1 MMGSRSDGHT
11 DPVSYD
17 MPDGDVLFF
26 EHLFDRAES
35 DRLYQ
40 KLHTATQWR
49 QDKIELYG
57 RTMDLPRLTAWYGDP
72 GKSYTYSGI
81 SMRPH
86 AWTRTLLRIKKRIEE
101 EAEIEFS
108 SVLLNLYRTGRDSV
122 GWHSDNERELGR
134 NPVIGS
140 VSFGE
145 TRMFQMRHLT
155 RKDLP
160 RVEIPLG
167 HGSFLLMQGTTQH
180 YWEHQVPKTAQTVE
194 PRINLTF
201 RLIR

>member
-1 MMGSRSDGHT
+1 MICSRSNGPT
-11 DPVSYD
+11 GPVSYD

-26 EHLFDRAES
+26 EHLFDHAES

-40 KLHTATQWR
+40 KLHMAIQWQ

-57 RTMDLPRLTAWYGDP
+57 RTIDLPRLTAWYGDP

-86 AWTRTLLRIKKRIEE
+86 AWTRNLLRIKRRIEE
-101 EAEIEFS
+101 EAEVEFS

-145 TRMFQMRHLT
+145 TRMFQMKHLA
-155 RKDLP
+155 RKKLP

-167 HGSFLLMQGTTQH
+167 HGSFLLMRGTTQH

-194 PRINLTF
+194 PRMNLTF
-201 RLIR
+201 RVIR

>member
-1 MMGSRSDGHT
+1 
-11 DPVSYD
+11 
-17 MPDGDVLFF
+17 MPDGDVLLF

-40 KLHTATQWR
+40 KLHTTIQWQ

-57 RTMDLPRLTAWYGDP
+57 RTIDLPRLTAWYGDP

-81 SMRPH
+81 LMRPH
-86 AWTRTLLRIKKRIEE
+86 AWTRHLLRIKKRIEE
-101 EAEIEFS
+101 EVEVEFS

-155 RKDLP
+155 RKKLS

-167 HGSFLLMQGTTQH
+167 HGSLLLMKGTTQH

-201 RLIR
+201 RVIR

>member
-1 MMGSRSDGHT
+1 MIGNRSDGHT
-11 DPVSYD
+11 GPISYD

-40 KLHTATQWR
+40 ELHTAIQWQ

-57 RTMDLPRLTAWYGDP
+57 RTIDLPRLTAWYGDP

-81 SMRPH
+81 LMRPH
-86 AWTRTLLRIKKRIEE
+86 AWTRNLLRIKKRIEE
-101 EAEIEFS
+101 EVEVEFS

-155 RKDLP
+155 RKKLS

-167 HGSFLLMQGTTQH
+167 HGSLLLMKGTTQH
-180 YWEHQVPKTAQTVE
+180 DWEHQVPKTAQTVE

-201 RLIR
+201 RVIR